1 MRPEIRIAAFYAR
14 TFGVFGVSLP
24 YWPLWLQA
32 RGLSADQIG
41 LVFAASMLGKIVAI
55 PMVAALAD
63 RLDRRRAVILCL
75 LLASLAPRASICRHT
90 APGRSSRSPSS
101 PPPASRR

>member
-63 RLDRRRAVILCL
+63 RLDRRRAVILW
-75 LLASLAPRASICRHT
+75 APRASICRHT